1 MSKIKDLNLEV
12 LNGVNYRGESLVE
25 HFNLDWWIE
34 EIQGEIEDGNEDSF
48 EVYIP
53 SIGIG
58 QLEELQEM
66 GLFRDNIIVLKEIID
81 NHDYDGEVSNE
92 FDGYTQI
99 QVIGGKEI
107 TILGGGEYDKKV
119 ELNKVQDKAFDEL
132 ENEGLVEYNP
142 KYEDAFLISK
152 NEYNGLDNWIEDNI
166 DKIDFSDI
174 K

>member
-12 LNGVNYRGESLVE
+12 LNGVNYRGESLVN
-25 HFNLDWWIE
+25 HFGLDWWIE
-34 EIQGEIEDGNEDSF
+34 EIKGEIEDGNEDNF

-53 SIGIG
+53 SMGIG

-66 GLFRDNIIVLKEIID
+66 GLFRDNIVVLKEIID

-107 TILGGGEYDKKV
+107 TILGGGEYDEKV
-119 ELNKVQDKAFDEL
+119 ELNEEQLKAQDEL

-142 KYEDAFLISK
+142 KYEDVFLVTK
-152 NEYNGLDNWIEDNI
+152 EEFKGLDNWIEDNI
-166 DKIDFSDI
+166 DKIDFSNI

>member
-12 LNGVNYRGESLVE
+12 LNGNAYDGRSLVD

-34 EIQGEIEDGNEDSF
+34 ELQGELEDGNEDF

-81 NHDYDGEVSNE
+81 NHDYDGEVNNE

-119 ELNKVQDKAFDEL
+119 ELNEEQLKAQEEL

-166 DKIDFSDI
+166 DKIDFSNI
-174 K
+174 

>member
-12 LNGVNYRGESLVE
+12 LNGNAYDGRSLVD

-34 EIQGEIEDGNEDSF
+34 ELQGELEDGNEDF
-48 EVYIP
+48 EVYVP

-66 GLFRDNIIVLKEIID
+66 GLFRDNIVVLKEIID
-81 NHDYDGEVSNE
+81 NHDYDGEVNNE

-119 ELNKVQDKAFDEL
+119 EQ
-132 ENEGLVEYNP
+132 Y
-142 KYEDAFLISK
+142 
-152 NEYNGLDNWIEDNI
+152 
-166 DKIDFSDI
+166 
-174 K
+174 

>member
-12 LNGVNYRGESLVE
+12 LNGNAYDGRSLVD

-34 EIQGEIEDGNEDSF
+34 ELQGELEDGNEDF
-48 EVYIP
+48 EVYVP

-66 GLFRDNIIVLKEIID
+66 GLFRDNIVVLKEIID
-81 NHDYDGEVSNE
+81 NHDYDGEVNNE

-119 ELNKVQDKAFDEL
+119 ELNEEQLKAQEEL